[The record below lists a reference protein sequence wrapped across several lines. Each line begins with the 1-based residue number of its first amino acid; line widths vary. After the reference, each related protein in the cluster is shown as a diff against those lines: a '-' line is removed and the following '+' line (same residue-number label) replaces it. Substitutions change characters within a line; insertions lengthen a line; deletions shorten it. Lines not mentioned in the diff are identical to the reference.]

1 MNCRAIGRKLPLN
14 AALEREIARIDR
26 IWSQYR
32 ETYLSEGPWLF
43 GEFSIADCMFAPVA
57 SRFKTYG
64 VKVSPVSTEYM
75 QFVLDHEQMRE
86 WVSQTHDEPETINV
100 SEVGI

>member
-1 MNCRAIGRKLPLN
+1 MNCRAIGRKVPLN
-14 AALEREIARIDR
+14 ADLEREVARIDR

-32 ETYLSEGPWLF
+32 EIYSSVGPWLF

-64 VKVSPVSTEYM
+64 IKVSTASAEYM
-75 QFVLDHEQMRE
+75 HFILDHEQMGE
-86 WVSQTHDEPETINV
+86 WARQAHAEPETIDV
-100 SEVGI
+100 AEVGI